1 MVDEVQNLIV
11 QVCTTIKFFARWHL
25 RINVVVGQGTQSKLY
40 IKKKKKKKKKKTIPA
55 LTEQY
60 IINYFLL
67 FQEKN

>member
-1 MVDEVQNLIV
+1 MWLLDKVHNRSFTL
-11 QVCTTIKFFARWHL
+11 
-25 RINVVVGQGTQSKLY
+25 
-40 IKKKKKKKKKKTIPA
+40 KKKKKKKKKKNHPRKNEKKKKKKTLPA

>member
-40 IKKKKKKKKKKTIPA
+40 IKKKKKKKKKKTKKHKKSIKKK
-55 LTEQY
+55 
-60 IINYFLL
+60 IN
-67 FQEKN
+67 

>member
-40 IKKKKKKKKKKTIPA
+40 IKKKKKKKKTLPA

>member
-1 MVDEVQNLIV
+1 MWLLDKVQNRSF
-11 QVCTTIKFFARWHL
+11 K
-25 RINVVVGQGTQSKLY
+25 
-40 IKKKKKKKKKKTIPA
+40 IKKKKKKKKKKTLPA